1 MYPEKIVFGL
11 TMYDIL
17 FALGVLGALLVF
29 RIIADKRK
37 TDAKLFNFTLI
48 VGVVAIFCGVLSA
61 VLFQAF
67 YNFGET
73 GVFEINKNTGMTFYG
88 GLIGG
93 SAVFIG
99 LYFGAGHFV
108 FKDKMHLSSFVETT
122 DAAAVSIAVAHATG
136 RLGCFF
142 AGCCHGIHAEP
153 PLGVYMQFAGDTVLP
168 TQLYEAVFLYALMAV
183 LLYRHL
189 KGRRYGMPIYMMGY
203 GVWRFFAEYLR
214 GDDRG
219 ETFIKFLSP
228 SQLTALLL
236 IVGGAV
242 LIYIEWRFASKKAK
256 ASVDGDADA

>member
-1 MYPEKIVFGL
+1 MYPEKILLGL

-37 TDAKLFNFTLI
+37 TDVKLFNFSLI
-48 VGVVAIFCGVLSA
+48 VGVAAIFCGVLSA

-93 SAVFIG
+93 AAVFVA

-108 FKDKMHLSSFVETT
+108 FKDKLHLSSFAETA
-122 DAAAVSIAVAHATG
+122 DAAAVSIAIAHATG

-142 AGCCHGIHAEP
+142 AGCCHGVHAEP
-153 PLGVYMQFAGDTVLP
+153 PLGIYMEFAGDTVLP

-189 KGRRYGMPIYMMGY
+189 RGLRYGMPIYMMGY

-214 GDDRG
+214 GDNRG

-228 SQLTALLL
+228 SQLTAVILLL
-236 IVGGAV
+236 VGIGV
-242 LIYIEWRFASKKAK
+242 LILQNKLAK
-256 ASVDGDADA
+256 PMQEESVDENA

>member
-29 RIIADKRK
+29 RVIADKRK
-37 TDAKLFNFTLI
+37 TDVKLFNFSLI

-93 SAVFIG
+93 AAVFIG

-108 FKDKMHLSSFVETT
+108 FKDKLHLSRFAETA
-122 DAAAVSIAVAHATG
+122 DAAAVSIAIAHATG

-153 PLGVYMQFAGDTVLP
+153 PLGIYMEFAGDTVLP

-236 IVGGAV
+236 VLGGTA
-242 LIYIEWRFASKKAK
+242 LIYIEWRFAQNKAK

>member
-1 MYPEKIVFGL
+1 MYPEKIVLGL

-17 FALGVLGALLVF
+17 FALGVLGALFVF
-29 RIIADKRK
+29 RFIADKRK
-37 TDAKLFNFTLI
+37 TDVKLFNFSLI

-73 GVFEINKNTGMTFYG
+73 GIFEINKNTGMTFYG

-93 SAVFIG
+93 AAVFIG

-108 FKDKMHLSSFVETT
+108 FKDKLHLHSFAETA

-142 AGCCHGIHAEP
+142 AGCCHGVHAEP
-153 PLGVYMQFAGDTVLP
+153 PLGVYMEYAGDTVLP
-168 TQLYEAVFLYALMAV
+168 VQLYEAIFLYALMTV
-183 LLYRHL
+183 LLSRHL

-219 ETFIKFLSP
+219 ATFIKFLSP

-236 IVGGAV
+236 ILGGAA
-242 LIYIEWRFASKKAK
+242 LIYIEWRFAANKAK
-256 ASVDGDADA
+256 ASENGDADA

>member
-11 TMYDIL
+11 TLYDIM

-37 TDAKLFNFTLI
+37 TDAKLFNFALI

-93 SAVFIG
+93 AAVFIG
-99 LYFGAGHFV
+99 LYFGVGHFV
-108 FKDKMHLSSFVETT
+108 FKDKMHLSCFAETA
-122 DAAAVSIAVAHATG
+122 DAAAVSIAIAHATG

-153 PLGVYMQFAGDTVLP
+153 PLGVYMKFAGDTVLP

-189 KGRRYGMPIYMMGY
+189 KGCRYGMPIYMMGY

-236 IVGGAV
+236 IAGGAA
-242 LIYIEWRFASKKAK
+242 LIYIEWRFASKKVQ
-256 ASVDGDADA
+256 ASVNGDADE

>member
-1 MYPEKIVFGL
+1 MYPEKIVLGL

-17 FALGVLGALLVF
+17 FALGVLGALFVF
-29 RIIADKRK
+29 RFIADKRK
-37 TDAKLFNFTLI
+37 TDVKLFNFSLI

-73 GVFEINKNTGMTFYG
+73 GIFEINKNTGMTFYG

-93 SAVFIG
+93 AAVFIG

-108 FKDKMHLSSFVETT
+108 FKDKLHLHSFAETA

-142 AGCCHGIHAEP
+142 AGCCHGVHAEP
-153 PLGVYMQFAGDTVLP
+153 PLGVYMEYAGDTVLP
-168 TQLYEAVFLYALMAV
+168 VQLYEAVFLYALMAV
-183 LLYRHL
+183 LLSRHL

-219 ETFIKFLSP
+219 ATFIKFLSP

-236 IVGGAV
+236 ILGGAA
-242 LIYIEWRFASKKAK
+242 LICIEWRFAANKAK
-256 ASVDGDADA
+256 ASENGDADA